1 MNRWDILPCDVQ
13 NYIKS
18 IDAAQKIQQNFR
30 GYHCRKI
37 YALNIAK
44 KYTNKN
50 SNSMD
55 CTDPRTATEIGYCM
69 KHGSLCKN
77 TRIWYAF
84 IEAIEQCLWEKKY
97 TEASCTQLY
106 QRIDKNRRKL
116 SEQLQLLRD
125 RKHFAYPLRPA
136 EWW

>member
-1 MNRWDILPCDVQ
+1 MSRWDNHLTELKK
-13 NYIKS
+13 Y
-18 IDAAQKIQQNFR
+18 IDAAQTIQQNF
-30 GYHCRKI
+30 RKI

-136 EWW
+136 EWWT